1 MGWKSAVVGVAL
13 AAAATGWAV
22 RTAGLH
28 YQMQM
33 MAFAV
38 RNEWVYVDD
47 WLARQRAAPMT
58 AEGAHIVNTLRNDA
72 LARTTVNP
80 YLQAQAARAS
90 RLFP

>member
-1 MGWKSAVVGVAL
+1 
-13 AAAATGWAV
+13 
-22 RTAGLH
+22 
-28 YQMQM
+28 

-47 WLARQRAAPMT
+47 WLARQRAAPAT
-58 AEGAHIVNTLRNDA
+58 AEGTQIVNTLRNDA

-80 YLQAQAARAS
+80 YLQAQAARAL